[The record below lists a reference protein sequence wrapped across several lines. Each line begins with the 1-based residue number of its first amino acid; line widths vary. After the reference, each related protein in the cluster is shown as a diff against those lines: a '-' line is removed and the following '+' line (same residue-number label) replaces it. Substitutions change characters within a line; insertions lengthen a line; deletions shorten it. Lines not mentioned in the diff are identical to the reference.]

1 MDGLYHFTKSGS
13 FQVRLNAFFEHAF
26 LPLLE
31 YAYYLYPQLNDY
43 ESIDPT
49 EKTFPH
55 LTEQQQPQIELGN
68 LYPFALKK
76 MVERFS
82 TNENGMVNGP
92 KLNVISIDFAVP
104 SDAEHEFWLRRNF
117 TARDGKYVN
126 GIPIQV
132 KAFGKTMREA
142 RENAMKRFITFLNN
156 CRDELRPLS
165 RSRGRDFCEHQPFNF
180 KDDVGLQMAKE
191 LMETYRKVKEG
202 LVSGEPQS
210 WALVSE
216 ILERYLKTLSEDHH
230 LIPLINYY
238 LSFLFLISIGFQG
251 VRSITSGACPSC
263 YAQRPPD
270 QNRLTG
276 FRAACF

>member
-1 MDGLYHFTKSGS
+1 MDGLYNFTKSGS
-13 FQVRLNAFFEHAF
+13 FQVHLDAFFEHAF

-31 YAYYLYPQLNDY
+31 YAYYLYPQPNDY

-55 LTEQQQPQIELGN
+55 LTVQQQPQIELGN
-68 LYPFALKK
+68 LTSFAIKE
-76 MVERFS
+76 MVERLS
-82 TNENGMVNGP
+82 SKENVIVNGP
-92 KLNVISIDFAVP
+92 KLDVISIDFAVP
-104 SDAEHEFWLRRNF
+104 SDAEHEFWSSRDF

-132 KAFGKTMREA
+132 EAFGKSMREA

-165 RSRGRDFCEHQPFNF
+165 RSRRRDFCEHQPFNF

-191 LMETYRKVKEG
+191 LMETYRKVKQG
-202 LVSGEPQS
+202 LLSGKPQS

-238 LSFLFLISIGFQG
+238 LVFKFFFFFYI
-251 VRSITSGACPSC
+251 
-263 YAQRPPD
+263 
-270 QNRLTG
+270 
-276 FRAACF
+276 